1 MKCRAARKDGNALT
15 VAYLAAGGQRA
26 YYAVKDGRA
35 ADIGCMDA
43 LKLLEASADERAM
56 AWSSETLGRN
66 YSEVSAAMDAF
77 MGVSQSSATVS
88 GPTAPST
95 AAGNKIVASALR
107 FIRDCSRWVS
117 QGCLE
122 GSIASALDALG
133 KNIVAGA
140 FVQLERSVS
149 DLARKYRNI
158 IAPDANQ
165 AQEIQRSLLSLR
177 ETYCAT
183 TERAASAAVSA
194 DTPTLIVSETF
205 TA

>member
-1 MKCRAARKDGNALT
+1 M
-15 VAYLAAGGQRA
+15 
-26 YYAVKDGRA
+26 
-35 ADIGCMDA
+35 
-43 LKLLEASADERAM
+43 
-56 AWSSETLGRN
+56 
-66 YSEVSAAMDAF
+66 
-77 MGVSQSSATVS
+77 
-88 GPTAPST
+88 
-95 AAGNKIVASALR
+95 
-107 FIRDCSRWVS
+107 
-117 QGCLE
+117 E

-158 IAPDANQ
+158 IAPDTNQ